1 MGKSCTATEPKSSQ
15 NSGGVITDVCMC
27 VSKMPVHTFER
38 MNVRVQERLP
48 WLRWKEQMGGGS
60 GLLCLRTTVA
70 LRIRVPPTFH
80 SGPQLP
86 TTAHGARPAPAHHGP
101 APHAICLLGQTTLLP
116 FPPPP
121 PSRRCVLA
129 SLLLH
134 HPPSENKK
142 TATWVLHVA
151 FQSSEKTEGFRG
163 HDSIRGSAN

>member
-1 MGKSCTATEPKSSQ
+1 MANSYTIAEPETADQ
-15 NSGGVITDVCMC
+15 WGRGGGRGVITDVCMC
-27 VSKMPVHTFER
+27 VSKCLCIFLSSCMCA
-38 MNVRVQERLP
+38 QERLP
-48 WLRWKEQMGGGS
+48 PLRWKEQMGGGS

-116 FPPPP
+116 FPPP
-121 PSRRCVLA
+121 SQRCVLA

-134 HPPSENKK
+134 HPPPETKK
-142 TATWVLHVA
+142 TVTWVLHVA
-151 FQSSEKTEGFRG
+151 FRSSKRR
-163 HDSIRGSAN
+163 I